1 MKCKVTSK
9 ELRANYGPNIV
20 RIGYC
25 DAQHLLR
32 GVKPFGYN
40 AGTYGWNYDA
50 YDMGGLCLVT
60 GYRSMPGRSVPNGLV
75 SKYDQK
81 AEALLVKEWR
91 ADTSGIL
98 AEFLEALREELNK

>member
-25 DAQHLLR
+25 AAQHLLR
-32 GVKPFGYN
+32 GLEPFGYN

-60 GYRSMPGRSVPNGLV
+60 GYRSMPGRSVP
-75 SKYDQK
+75 YDIIREYDEK
-81 AEALLVKEWR
+81 AGKALETDWR
-91 ADTSGIL
+91 TDITPIRAAFL
-98 AEFLEALREELNK
+98 AALREELDK